1 MCGVCL
7 YNESSVGAWT
17 DRSPGEEVTPMGT
30 VGIREL
36 QRNASKIIEQVEET
50 GQPVLVTRHGRAA
63 VALIA
68 INQDDLE
75 DFILS
80 RAPEFA
86 ESMRRADEDLRA
98 ARTRAADDVFAELLD
113 E

>member
-1 MCGVCL
+1 M
-7 YNESSVGAWT
+7 AT
-17 DRSPGEEVTPMGT
+17 I
-30 VGIREL
+30 GIREF
-36 QRNASKIIEQVEET
+36 QRNASKIIEQVQET
-50 GQPVLVTRHGRAA
+50 GRPVLVTRHGRAA

-68 INQDDLE
+68 IRQDELE

-86 ESMRRADEDLRA
+86 ESMRQADEDLRDG
-98 ARTRAADDVFAELLD
+98 RTRSASDVFAELLD